1 MKLTNRHKYNIN
13 NIKLYILYYL
23 CYKYKLY
30 KYSGNNLQPNV
41 KTL

>member
-1 MKLTNRHKYNIN
+1 MNLTNRHKYNIN
-13 NIKLYILYYL
+13 NIKLYYI

-30 KYSGNNLQPNV
+30 NYSGKNLQPNV